1 METQH
6 TTLYETPEV
15 EVVNIKIGKSILSNP
30 VPNSASRQVY
40 EYYDLDNPNS

>member
-1 METQH
+1 MGH
-6 TTLYETPEV
+6 KHKILYKAPEV

-40 EYYDLDNPNS
+40 EYYDLDNQNS